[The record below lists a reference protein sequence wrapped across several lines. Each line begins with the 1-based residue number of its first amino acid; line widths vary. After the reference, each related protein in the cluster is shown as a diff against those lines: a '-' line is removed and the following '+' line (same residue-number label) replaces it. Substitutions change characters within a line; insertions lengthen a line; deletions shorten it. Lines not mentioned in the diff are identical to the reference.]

1 MTGHESSRYDAA
13 ISYNA
18 GKPALLFG
26 DDEMAMQRTASLL
39 AAAGVRIAGTGLLE
53 QASDRLAQQVAV
65 GLVWLE
71 CTEPAGIPS
80 DALLDQ
86 LARFAAS
93 GEAAVVATAPPSMI
107 DLLFAR
113 LDQGS
118 AQILIDPDD
127 AMRAGALSLALTNVD
142 RPSRVSDVGRD
153 NAVRLRQLSDEMG
166 RIAATLARL
175 SSTPDETAPVV
186 IRLIDPPK
194 DAPPLSVD
202 VVRAEIRSRRLRSR
216 FFTEELFA
224 DPAWD
229 MLLDLTQAEIA
240 QHRVPV
246 SSLCIAAAVPAT
258 TALRWIK
265 SMTDAGL
272 FVRRADPHD
281 GRRVFVE
288 LSPQASAAMRGYFA
302 ELGTSAAA

>member
-1 MTGHESSRYDAA
+1 MTRVDSTPPVASVDLYSLA
-13 ISYNA
+13 
-18 GKPALLFG
+18 KPALLFG
-26 DDEMAMQRTASLL
+26 DDPATLARDAALFDAAEVRLAGQSPI
-39 AAAGVRIAGTGLLE
+39 AAAA
-53 QASDRLAQQVAV
+53 DRLDLQLAV

-71 CTEPAGIPS
+71 CADSIPP
-80 DALLDQ
+80 DALLDR
-86 LARFAAS
+86 LARLAES
-93 GEAAVVATAPPSMI
+93 GEAAVVACAPPSLI
-107 DLLFAR
+107 DPLYAR
-113 LDQGS
+113 LDQGR

-127 AMRAGALSLALTNVD
+127 HQRAAALAIASSRVD
-142 RPSRVSDVGRD
+142 VPKRVSDVGRD

-175 SSTPDETAPVV
+175 SSTPDETSPSVL
-186 IRLIDPPK
+186 RLIEPT
-194 DAPPLSVD
+194 AEVPPLSVD
-202 VVRAEIRSRRLRSR
+202 VVRSMIRARRLRSR

-229 MLLDLTQAEIA
+229 MLLDLLQAELA

-265 SMTDAGL
+265 SMTDSGL
-272 FVRRADPHD
+272 FLRRADPHD

-288 LSPQASAAMRGYFA
+288 LSPDASLALRAYFGELSKAA
-302 ELGTSAAA
+302 